1 MGEIRV
7 RKENRVLT
15 IPETRLHVYLQDGY
29 DQIDDVGNVI
39 KRATGGRMVSLAEYN
54 RLLDRV
60 AELENELAAPK
71 GTKQKKSE

>member
-15 IPETRLHVYLQDGY
+15 IPETRLDVYLQDGY

>member
-7 RKENRVLT
+7 RKENRVLN
-15 IPETRLHVYLQDGY
+15 IPETRLDVYLQDGY